1 MAKKTVK
8 YMLTAFRDGFQSV
21 VGARVL
27 SKDFLPCVAEAYDAG
42 VRWFEAGG
50 GARFQSCYFYCQED
64 AFGGA
69 FLGASCGRIESKR
82 ATPEQAT
89 FVTRMRSMRKTYTMP
104 IPATIKTTP

>member
-8 YMLTAFRDGFQSV
+8 FMLTAFRDGFQSV

-27 SKDFLPCVAEAYDAG
+27 SKDFLPCVEEAYQAG

-64 AFGGA
+64 VDTKSLNGA
-69 FLGASCGRIESKR
+69 GDGARTRNSLLGRQEL
-82 ATPEQAT
+82 
-89 FVTRMRSMRKTYTMP
+89 
-104 IPATIKTTP
+104 

>member
-27 SKDFLPCVAEAYDAG
+27 SKDFLPSVHEAYEAG

-50 GARFQSCYFYCQED
+50 GVRF
-64 AFGGA
+64 
-69 FLGASCGRIESKR
+69 
-82 ATPEQAT
+82 
-89 FVTRMRSMRKTYTMP
+89 
-104 IPATIKTTP
+104 